1 MSSRYSLSQT
11 DSPRPTYRVIDRS
24 RDGEVALY
32 PATLPSG
39 APHPR
44 AGQPRSVV
52 TSLSPAR
59 PAPDEGRAR
68 TWGELGGYTFAI
80 VERIPAWA
88 SVPLST
94 LIRQDPE
101 SVKGI
106 PGDLL
111 DSEGLANRPWFAS
124 PVSWADVP
132 APSRPS
138 PATPAPPRLHPHQ
151 QRRWQDRYTTAM
163 AHSTSPRRLLD
174 VLNRRATSE
183 AA

>member
-1 MSSRYSLSQT
+1 MSNRYSLSQT
-11 DSPRPTYRVIDRS
+11 LNSRPTYRVIDHAL
-24 RDGEVALY
+24 DGEVALY
-32 PATLPSG
+32 PTTLPNG
-39 APHPR
+39 APHPQ

-52 TSLSPAR
+52 TSLSPTH

-68 TWGELGGYTFAI
+68 KWGELGGYTFAI

-111 DSEGLANRPWFAS
+111 DYEGLASRPWFVS

-132 APSRPS
+132 APWSPS
-138 PATPAPPRLHPHQ
+138 PLTSAPPQLHPHLQ
-151 QRRWQDRYTTAM
+151 PRWQDRYATAV
-163 AHSTSPRRLLD
+163 AHGTSPSRLLD
-174 VLNRRATSE
+174 VLNRRA
-183 AA
+183 AR

>member
-1 MSSRYSLSQT
+1 MSTRYSLSQT
-11 DSPRPTYRVIDRS
+11 LSPRPTYRVIDHAL
-24 RDGEVALY
+24 DNEVALY
-32 PATLPSG
+32 PATLPNG
-39 APHPR
+39 APHPQ

-52 TSLSPAR
+52 TSLTPKH

-80 VERIPAWA
+80 VERVPARA

-94 LIRQDPE
+94 LTRLDPE
-101 SVKGI
+101 AVKGI

-111 DSEGLANRPWFAS
+111 DYEGLANRPWFAS

-138 PATPAPPRLHPHQ
+138 PLTAAPPQLHPHLQ
-151 QRRWQDRYTTAM
+151 PRWQDRYATAI
-163 AHSTSPRRLLD
+163 AHGTSPSRLLS
-174 VLNRRATSE
+174 VLNRRASR
-183 AA
+183 